1 MVLSYIKANPLR
13 AGLVTKKAQDWR
25 WSSVGVSASCEAT
38 GLLDPWPLDRP
49 QNWLELVND
58 AVSDTELQ
66 SLRTGRPYD

>member
-1 MVLSYIKANPLR
+1 MSWPYHP
-13 AGLVTKKAQDWR
+13 KAQDWR
-25 WSSVGVSASCEAT
+25 WSSVGVAASCEAT
-38 GLLDPWPLDRP
+38 GLLDRWPLDRP